1 MNAVRLLGLWLLAGS
16 VCFAAEAPDDE
27 RYRALL
33 YELRCLVCQNQTLA
47 DSNAELAGDL
57 RRRVRILMDQGLSD
71 AQIFAHLQARYGDFV
86 LYRPPLAWRTAALW
100 AGPFLLLLLAAG
112 LLLRRIRRRHAQ
124 APDRL
129 SETEQR
135 RLRSLLDEG
144 RD

>member
-16 VCFAAEAPDDE
+16 ACFAAEATDDE

-57 RRRVRILMDQGLSD
+57 RRRVRTLMDQGLSD
-71 AQIFAHLQARYGDFV
+71 AQILAHLQARYGDFV
-86 LYRPPLAWRTAALW
+86 LYRPPLSWRTAALW
-100 AGPFLLLLLAAG
+100 VGPFLLLLLAAG
-112 LLLRRIRRRHAQ
+112 LLVRRIRRSHAQ

-129 SETEQR
+129 SETEQS
-135 RLRSLLDEG
+135 RLRNILDEG